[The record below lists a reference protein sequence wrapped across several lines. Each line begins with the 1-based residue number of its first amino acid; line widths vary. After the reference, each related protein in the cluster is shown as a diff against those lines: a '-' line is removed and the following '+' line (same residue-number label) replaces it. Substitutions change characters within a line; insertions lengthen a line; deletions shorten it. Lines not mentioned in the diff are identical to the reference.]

1 MVNTMN
7 DEMIVEVR
15 NLTKKFGPAN
25 AKSVAVD
32 NISFSIK
39 EGEIVGFLGPNGAG
53 KTTTIQMLLG
63 LVIPTSGTIDIFH
76 KSLFQHREEILS
88 EMNFSSTYT
97 HLPWRLSVF
106 ENLYVVA
113 LLYSVKNARDK
124 VAEVIKKMNLEEIKD
139 ETIDKLSSGWIT
151 RVNLAR
157 TFLNNPRLILLDE
170 PTASLDPEGADEI
183 RKKILEYRKREKA
196 TILWT
201 SHNMA
206 EVEEVCDRVIF
217 LHKGKIIAEDTPRGL
232 AKTIKFCRVSFIIE
246 EKQDE
251 FLRIIAQNKW
261 KAIVSDKFIT
271 IELVEE
277 DIPLLI
283 QILAEEEISYSE
295 ISIDKPTLEDFFIS
309 TARKK

>member
-1 MVNTMN
+1 MN

>member
-1 MVNTMN
+1 MN
-7 DEMIVEVR
+7 DEVVVEVK
-15 NLTKKFGPAN
+15 NLTKKFGPAK
-25 AKSVAVD
+25 AETIAVD

-63 LVIPTSGTIDIFH
+63 LVIPTSGTIDIFQQ
-76 KSLFQHREEILS
+76 SLFQHREEILS
-88 EMNFSSTYT
+88 RMNFSSTYT

-113 LLYSVKNARDK
+113 LLYSVKNPKEK

-246 EKQDE
+246 EKQAE
-251 FLRIIAQNKW
+251 FLRIIKQNKW
-261 KAIVSDKFIT
+261 KVIISDKFIT

-283 QILAEEEISYSE
+283 QILAEEEINYSE

-309 TARKK
+309 TARKQ